1 MFEIMSEMIRVLW
14 RAFRGL
20 VAAHA
25 RYPPRGRAYL
35 CYSFLGVC
43 SFWTALVIYWAWTYC
58 APTCSN
64 SSGIGEGIMYL
75 VFLPLGIPIGFAFLL
90 AVVNTLHASL
100 DWRLI
105 LLLIMTIALG
115 FYAANFDIDWIS
127 GMGPAI

>member
-1 MFEIMSEMIRVLW
+1 
-14 RAFRGL
+14 
-20 VAAHA
+20 
-25 RYPPRGRAYL
+25 
-35 CYSFLGVC
+35 
-43 SFWTALVIYWAWTYC
+43 
-58 APTCSN
+58 
-64 SSGIGEGIMYL
+64 MYL

-127 GMGPAI
+127 GMGPAILFGPLLTYGTFCVLTARWFLFSREPATPGEEKQEGEDKGTERF